1 MPGEEVLKGIDL
13 AVKAG
18 ETVAIVGATGAGKS
32 TLINL
37 ITRFYE
43 FDQGDIKIDGTSI
56 RDFKLNNLRSHVA
69 LVMQDVFLFADSI
82 LNNITLFDS
91 SIQKED
97 VIEAAKEIG
106 VHKFIKSLPG
116 GYDYNVQE
124 RGVMFSSGQ
133 RQLIAFLRAYMANPT
148 ILVS

>member
-1 MPGEEVLKGIDL
+1 MLFRPLRQIADKFNTLQMGMVAADRVFKIIATESSIDDTGNYKTSELEGNIEIEQLRFAYLAGEEVLKGIDL

-56 RDFKLNNLRSHVA
+56 RDFKLNNLRAMLH
-69 LVMQDVFLFADSI
+69 L
-82 LNNITLFDS
+82 
-91 SIQKED
+91 
-97 VIEAAKEIG
+97 
-106 VHKFIKSLPG
+106 
-116 GYDYNVQE
+116 
-124 RGVMFSSGQ
+124 
-133 RQLIAFLRAYMANPT
+133 
-148 ILVS
+148 